1 MLFAKL
7 IATCALSSLMLV
19 CAEEGNP
26 MADTIFFSWQSD
38 LPEKT
43 NWKFIE
49 NALNE
54 VIVSL
59 GQSEDELY
67 EPIRDLELDQDTK
80 GVPGAPPVV
89 ETIFRKISECS
100 VFVPDLT
107 FVGSAGSGRRIP
119 NPNVLIEYGWAL
131 ATCGHSRIVAIAN
144 LAFGKLT
151 ADTVPFDLRHHRW
164 PITYHLTPDTGAAD
178 RDAVRKKLVA
188 ELTDEIRKVLSAI
201 KTVPAEPAYEQ
212 LQPKSRVSSFLD
224 EGDILCRLVSRG
236 EAERGC
242 DIVWHDGPQIFLRII
257 PMVPI
262 NAKSPRELGEL
273 MRTAILPPLGRVSET
288 WTEGNEY
295 GAVTF
300 EAKNVE
306 KQDTANQIV
315 QVTDY
320 GEIWAI
326 DGFSLREYKTVSF
339 LEVHLAAG
347 LASYLK
353 FAKDHLGITSEVK
366 VIVGLTGIRGRDMW
380 RPKLPRGTHYS
391 DMAQKWGVAA
401 RDSAVIELDGI
412 KLEPDGEVELDV
424 HEGFQYPLEDELVRH
439 AYKALIPFFEL
450 LCGIFQIKRCDF
462 LPK

>member
-1 MLFAKL
+1 
-7 IATCALSSLMLV
+7 
-19 CAEEGNP
+19 

-49 NALNE
+49 DALNE

-224 EGDILCRLVSRG
+224 EGDVLCRLMPWGG
-236 EAERGC
+236 EEKSS
-242 DIVWHDGPQIFLRII
+242 DIIWHDGPQLFLRVI
-257 PMVPI
+257 PQVPI
-262 NAKSPRELGEL
+262 SEKTPLQLREMIKEG
-273 MRTAILPPLGRVSET
+273 RILPFGHVYST
-288 WTEGNEY
+288 WIEGNEF
-295 GAVTF
+295 GAVIF
-300 EAKNVE
+300 EAKDQARQ
-306 KQDTANQIV
+306 KTANRIV
-315 QVTDY
+315 QVSDR

-326 DGFSLREYKTVSF
+326 DGFSLRESKAVPF
-339 LEVHLAAG
+339 IEVPYANA
-347 LASYLK
+347 LASYLR
-353 FAKDHLGITSEVK
+353 FSREQLGVKSRVK
-366 VIVGLTGIRGRDMW
+366 VIAGMTGVSGMQMW
-380 RPKLPRGTHYS
+380 RPRLPKGHVYVGLEE
-391 DMAQKWGVAA
+391 KWGNAVRDTILRGNQRCHVRA
-401 RDSAVIELDGI
+401 R
-412 KLEPDGEVELDV
+412 K
-424 HEGFQYPLEDELVRH
+424 
-439 AYKALIPFFEL
+439 
-450 LCGIFQIKRCDF
+450 
-462 LPK
+462 